1 MQFKIKIR
9 NASGQSYTNGI
20 VNNNNEIHVSEAVI
34 DDGIAL
40 SDLFN
45 KLYNLT
51 MDRGIIYTITECLLD
66 QVSGTSKSCQIQLIH
81 NQKAYCHFHMIS
93 FSGI

>member
-1 MQFKIKIR
+1 M
-9 NASGQSYTNGI
+9 
-20 VNNNNEIHVSEAVI
+20 V

-66 QVSGTSKSCQIQLIH
+66 QVSGISESYQIQFIH
-81 NQKAYCHFHMIS
+81 NQIAVSHFHMIS
-93 FSGI
+93 FLGI